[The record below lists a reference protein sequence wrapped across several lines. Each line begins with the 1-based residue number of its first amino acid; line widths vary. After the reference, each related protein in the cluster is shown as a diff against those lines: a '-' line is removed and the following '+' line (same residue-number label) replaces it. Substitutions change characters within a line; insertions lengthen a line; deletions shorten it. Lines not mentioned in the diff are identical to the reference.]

1 MARRVLAVVAIAA
14 LVVVLVE
21 GVLRTLGDRLDPPL
35 EWYHEAAQEAVESM
49 DRLRA
54 AGLTADA
61 VFVGTSMIRADVQV
75 PTIEQELDSVDRAA
89 SVALPAAQIPVVRHW
104 LLEVVMPRLEPRRVV
119 WGVQSLDFNG
129 ARAVPTI
136 ERYEEGRAVRPG
148 VLGALDRGLASL
160 FATSRYRVQL
170 RDPHFVVD
178 LLHERPATAELP
190 LDDLLSPA
198 NNRTTDNKTA
208 GELRRIRNQ
217 VLNDFEVGT
226 TEAAD
231 FRRTIAD
238 LQADGVEVVIVLMP
252 VPPRYI
258 DAHPLGRADFDAFR
272 AWVTAEADQL
282 GVQILDYSESM
293 PGGSFVDYTHLG
305 PEGALDFTLQLAADL
320 RGLGW

>member
-1 MARRVLAVVAIAA
+1 MARRVLAVVAVAA

-21 GVLRTLGDRLDPPL
+21 GVLRIFGDRLEQPL

-49 DRLRA
+49 DRLHDVGR
-54 AGLTADA
+54 GADL
-61 VFVGTSMIRADVQV
+61 VFVGTSMIRAAAQV
-75 PTIEQELDSVDRAA
+75 PTIEQELGSVDLAA

-104 LLEVVMPRLEPRRVV
+104 LLEVVMPRLESPRVV

-136 ERYEEGRAVRPG
+136 ERYEASRAVRPG
-148 VLGALDRGLASL
+148 VLGVLDRGLSTL

-170 RDPHFVVD
+170 RDPAFVVD
-178 LLHERPATAELP
+178 LFEGQPATTEVP
-190 LDDLLSPA
+190 LDDLLSPI

-208 GELRRIRNQ
+208 SELRRIRNQ
-217 VLNDFEVGT
+217 VLNDFVIGD

-238 LQADGVEVVIVLMP
+238 LQAAGVEVVVVLMP

-258 DAHPLGRADFDAFR
+258 EAHPQGRDDFDAFR
-272 AWVTAEADQL
+272 GWITGEADQL
-282 GVQILDYSESM
+282 GVPILDYSESM
-293 PGGSFVDYTHLG
+293 PGAEFVDYTHLG
-305 PEGALDFTLQLAADL
+305 PEGALAFTLRLAADL
-320 RGLGW
+320 LGLGW